1 MAAKGI
7 PVIEPV
13 RLVSVSGFAVEN
25 TQNTQCQFYLVG
37 LDRFGGVWYR
47 RNTDTEWT
55 EDKMERRIEL
65 DESKNILGSI
75 EHELDDV
82 KGDLR
87 QLASWVD
94 SVLSGNSPHVEQGSS
109 IYTILQRWK
118 RCAI

>member
-47 RNTDTEWT
+47 RNTDNEWT
-55 EDKMERRIEL
+55 EDRMERRIEL
-65 DESKNILGSI
+65 DESKDIFGASCS
-75 EHELDDV
+75 EVQDDF
-82 KGDLR
+82 DYNR
-87 QLASWVD
+87 
-94 SVLSGNSPHVEQGSS
+94 
-109 IYTILQRWK
+109 
-118 RCAI
+118 